1 MVMVARR
8 TTLRQDW
15 KPQMAAQLANL
26 RR

>member
-1 MVMVARR
+1 MMVARR

-15 KPQMAAQLANL
+15 KPLMAAQLANL